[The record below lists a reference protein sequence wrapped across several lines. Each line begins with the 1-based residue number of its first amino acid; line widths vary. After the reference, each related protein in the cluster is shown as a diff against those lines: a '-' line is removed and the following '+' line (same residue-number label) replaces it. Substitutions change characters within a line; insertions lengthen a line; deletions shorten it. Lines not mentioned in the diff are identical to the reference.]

1 MPRRNRQEWELL
13 AAKRLRSVLHTHSVA
28 IERTLEQ
35 KISDGGPTDQRINPH
50 VLTEVRGALVD
61 QGEIVRR
68 DENNVPWYHLSR
80 TPAHVV
86 QQRVD
91 EIQPIHAR
99 TQERRF
105 VQRLGQALEISIFR
119 ALLDLHADAPGVQFI
134 GGFSDLDE
142 HDDSTLYSKIEP
154 QMVSGR
160 RARQGLVDFVVTAPA
175 GVLAA
180 IEAKNV
186 RQWIYPDRSEVKDL
200 LRKAVELDAV
210 PVLIARRIPFVT
222 VHVLNPCGVLVHE
235 TYNQLYPSADAELA
249 GEASDKRL
257 LGYHDIRVG
266 NQPDA
271 RLRRFISDR
280 LVSLLPE
287 ARERFEQFRDLLEG
301 YANDEHTYRSFAARV
316 RRRLRGEPEEGEEEA
331 DDDAPPEDWRP

>member
-1 MPRRNRQEWELL
+1 MPRRNRREWEQL
-13 AAKRLRSVLHTHSVA
+13 AAKRLRSVLRTQGVA
-28 IERTLEQ
+28 TERTLEQ

-68 DENNVPWYHLSR
+68 DENNIPWYHLSR
-80 TPAHVV
+80 TPAQVV
-86 QQRVD
+86 QHRLE

-99 TQERRF
+99 TLERKF
-105 VQRLGQALEISIFR
+105 VQRLGQALEIAIFR
-119 ALLDLHADAPGVQFI
+119 ALQDLHADAPGVQFI

-160 RARQGLVDFVVTAPA
+160 RARHGMVDFVVTSPS
-175 GVLAA
+175 GILAA

-200 LRKAVELDAV
+200 LRKSLDLDAV

-222 VHVLNPCGVLVHE
+222 VHVLNPCGVLFHE
-235 TYNQLYPSADAELA
+235 TYNQLYASADAELA
-249 GEASDKRL
+249 EKAANKRL
-257 LGYHDIRVG
+257 LGYHDIQVG
-266 NQPDA
+266 NRPDA
-271 RLRRFISDR
+271 RLSRFISQR
-280 LVSLLPE
+280 LVALLPA
-287 ARERFEQFRDLLEG
+287 ARARLGRFRDLLEG

-316 RRRLRGEPEEGEEEA
+316 RRRLHGESEEVDELDAG
-331 DDDAPPEDWRP
+331 DDDF